1 MGSDVHFEFRAMST
15 SSAHHSDGGSC
26 AFIVL
31 AHRNP
36 DQVLRLIGRLGG
48 APIFLH
54 VDVRARP
61 TVYRRLAA
69 EAERYPTL
77 RFLPRV
83 HSGWGGWGIV
93 EATLS
98 GLRAAHLLDVS
109 HAAVLT
115 GQDYPLVPVSD
126 VHDFSRR
133 HQGQSFVA
141 SWALPNPLWG
151 PQGGMER
158 IRYWHQ
164 SIYRRRFRVPIA
176 RSFPSGV
183 RPFGSS
189 AYCLLSRPAIG
200 RLLDFL
206 TRRPDVMRFYPH
218 TWIPDEMLIATGLHN
233 SSPSEELIDENLW
246 FMDWPPGSGKHP
258 RVLDSSDAD
267 ALLAA
272 AGRPGSAAG
281 EARAKLFARK
291 FDAEVDAAIMDLLDR
306 QAMQAH

>member
-1 MGSDVHFEFRAMST
+1 M
-15 SSAHHSDGGSC
+15 SSAHHFDGGSC

-36 DQVLRLIGRLGG
+36 DQVLRLLGRLGG

-54 VDVRARP
+54 VDERARP
-61 TVYRRLAA
+61 TVYRRLAS
-69 EAERYPTL
+69 EADRYPSV

-83 HSGWGGWGIV
+83 NSGWAGWGIV

-98 GLRAAHLLDVS
+98 GLRAARSPDVS
-109 HAAVLT
+109 HVAVLT
-115 GQDYPLVPVSD
+115 GQDYPLVPVSEI
-126 VHDFSRR
+126 HEFSQR
-133 HQGQSFVA
+133 HRGLSFVA

-151 PQGGMER
+151 PEGGMER
-158 IRYWHQ
+158 IRYWHHP
-164 SIYRRRFRVPIA
+164 IYRQRFRVPIA

-183 RPFGSS
+183 RPFGGS
-189 AYCLLSRPAIG
+189 AYCLLSRTAIEH
-200 RLLDFL
+200 LLAFL
-206 TRRPDVMRFYPH
+206 SRRPDVMRFYRH
-218 TWIPDEMLIATGLHN
+218 TWTPDEMLIATGLHN

-272 AGRPGSAAG
+272 AGRPASAAG
-281 EARAKLFARK
+281 RARVKLFARK
-291 FDAEVDAAIMDLLDR
+291 FDASVDAAILDR
-306 QAMQAH
+306 LDREAMQAF